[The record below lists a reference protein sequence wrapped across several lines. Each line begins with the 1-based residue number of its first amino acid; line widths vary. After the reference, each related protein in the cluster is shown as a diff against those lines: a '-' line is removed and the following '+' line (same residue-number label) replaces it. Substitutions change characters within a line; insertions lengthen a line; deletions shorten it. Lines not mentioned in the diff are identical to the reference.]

1 MRRVS
6 MGLHVTGCICYQP
19 FQAMRHAVRHCGRF
33 GHLSRCS
40 IAAPDCAA
48 MPHHRSGR
56 IQAVARAALQARD
69 VYARY
74 RPASPSGDRPLR
86 GNRTGGTDRAGS
98 GCASNA
104 GLGRADRTRRRQDGG
119 RAASRQPLCWA
130 DKPSLRDPQGTRG
143 QCADI
148 TRWSEPPGRRCH
160 TAPDTEPSGKIRWRA
175 QPKIDLDHG
184 ASVPQTVTT
193 ECRTVGSPRA

>member
-119 RAASRQPLCWA
+119 RAASRQPLCWQT
-130 DKPSLRDPQGTRG
+130 SLPCGTRKERG
-143 QCADI
+143 ANAPISPDGAN
-148 TRWSEPPGRRCH
+148 RPGAVV
-160 TAPDTEPSGKIRWRA
+160 TPLPIRSLPA
-175 QPKIDLDHG
+175 K
-184 ASVPQTVTT
+184 SVGVPNLRLT
-193 ECRTVGSPRA
+193 